1 MCTWFVRCGWLF
13 YSPLKKSM
21 MAPPTPAA
29 DHTMKATMK
38 RAIAEKI
45 PIVPFAA
52 VLATIPEYVLLAFI
66 V

>member
-1 MCTWFVRCGWLF
+1 
-13 YSPLKKSM
+13 M

-38 RAIAEKI
+38 RAIAENI

-52 VLATIPEYVLLAFI
+52 VLATIPEYVLLAFM